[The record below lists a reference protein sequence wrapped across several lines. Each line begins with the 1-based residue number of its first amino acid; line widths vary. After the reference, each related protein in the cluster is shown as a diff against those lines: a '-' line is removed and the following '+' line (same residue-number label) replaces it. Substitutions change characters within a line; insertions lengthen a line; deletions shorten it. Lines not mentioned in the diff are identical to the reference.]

1 MAPELVVDPDVPPPA
16 RLSGYLLHTPRREL
30 SGALFAA
37 ATLALAVIG
46 LRDFPLI
53 TEAVSDRLLLGAV
66 TLALPPLL
74 VTTLAANLAWAWDG
88 RYPLRYGLQ
97 TGATGALIMLFCTL
111 AGGEWWFST
120 MGGLA
125 FGVGATG
132 GLWYLTLRTHGS
144 APAWVALALASLA
157 PLASLWGLFGDN
169 SEHWLNVGLVS
180 LVTFTAASYGFL
192 FFVDT
197 PYQRAVGISGMRHM
211 AAFIEF
217 YSTGD
222 GRRLTRALREICQ
235 TVRVESGWASLRRD
249 GEPLAF
255 LAIPGLHPGPLG
267 ELGGSNLPSKIDPE
281 LPGLGFALHGAT
293 TNDQNPLRAEDVNRI
308 GNAMA
313 EAAAAAV
320 HGGGGRPGASTGTRP
335 GAHALGLGEDLLLFA
350 EPDDSD
356 DIHPTLGSI
365 LEGSATRGDGERLLV
380 DLHNQ
385 EGWGRPP
392 LPVGTDAGSA
402 LAEAM
407 GAAAERCRAAP
418 VGELRAGVAR
428 LPGEDLEHGIGP
440 GGLRVLA
447 LETGGATSALL
458 LWDANGFAPGMNAAL
473 REGLA
478 GSVDTLLLAT
488 TDNHY
493 VNIRPGG
500 HNPLSGADF
509 ILPAAQTAL
518 AEALADLAPAE
529 SAMGRVTIDGVEI
542 LGQGM
547 QDRISAAANAV
558 VQVARFSWLP
568 LYGSAAMFCML
579 LSPYL

>member
-1 MAPELVVDPDVPPPA
+1 MAPDLKADDSVPPPA
-16 RLSGYLLHTPRREL
+16 RLSGYLLHTPRHDA
-30 SGALFAA
+30 SAVLFGVT
-37 ATLALAVIG
+37 TLLLVVVG
-46 LRDFPLI
+46 LVEYPLN
-53 TEAVSDRLLLGAV
+53 TPTLQDRLLVGAV
-66 TLALPPLL
+66 ALALPPLL
-74 VTTLAANLAWAWDG
+74 VATLTANLAWAWDG

-97 TGATGALIMLFCTL
+97 TGATGSRVMLFCTL
-111 AGGEWWFST
+111 AGGEWWFSS

-125 FGVGATG
+125 FGIGATG

-144 APAWVALALASLA
+144 APAWVAIPLAMLA
-157 PLASLWGLFGDN
+157 PLAALWGLFGGDLP
-169 SEHWLNVGLVS
+169 HWLNVGLVS
-180 LVTFTAASYGFL
+180 LVAFTAASYGFL
-192 FFVDT
+192 FLADT
-197 PYQRAVGISGMRHM
+197 PYQRAVGVSGMRHM

-235 TVRVESGWASLRRD
+235 TVQVEGGWASLRRD

-267 ELGGSNLPSKIDPE
+267 ELGGSNLPLKIDPE

-308 GNAMA
+308 GSAMA
-313 EAAAAAV
+313 KAAAGAEHGSGGRAAV
-320 HGGGGRPGASTGTRP
+320 SVGERP

-350 EPDDSD
+350 EPGDSD
-356 DIHPTLGSI
+356 DIHPALGSI

-392 LPVGTDAGSA
+392 LPVGTAEGSA

-407 GAAAERCRAAP
+407 GAAADECRAHS
-418 VGELRAGVAR
+418 VTELRVGIAR
-428 LPGEDLEHGIGP
+428 LPGEDLEYGIGP

-447 LETGGATSALL
+447 LEAGGATSALL
-458 LWDANGFAPGMNAAL
+458 LWDANGFAPGMNATL
-473 REGLA
+473 RDGLA
-478 GSVDTLLLAT
+478 DRVDTLLLAT

-493 VNIRPGG
+493 VNITPGG
-500 HNPLSGADF
+500 HNPLSGPDF
-509 ILPAAQTAL
+509 ILPAAQSAL
-518 AEALADLAPAE
+518 AEAIADLAPAE
-529 SAMGRVTIDGVEI
+529 TAMGRVTIDGVEI

>member
-1 MAPELVVDPDVPPPA
+1 MAPNLKADDTVPPPA
-16 RLSGYLLHTPRREL
+16 RLSGYLLHTPNRDT
-30 SGALFAA
+30 SIALFTV
-37 ATLALAVIG
+37 ATLLLVVVG
-46 LRDFPLI
+46 LVEYPLN
-53 TEAVSDRLLLGAV
+53 TPTLQDRLLVGAIA
-66 TLALPPLL
+66 LALPPLL
-74 VTTLAANLAWAWDG
+74 VATLVANLAWAWDG

-97 TGATGALIMLFCTL
+97 TGATGSLIALFCTL
-111 AGGEWWFST
+111 AGGEWWFSS

-125 FGVGATG
+125 FGIGATG

-144 APAWVALALASLA
+144 APALVAIPFAMLA
-157 PLASLWGLFGDN
+157 PLASLWGLFGGDL
-169 SEHWLNVGLVS
+169 SHWFNVGLVS
-180 LVTFTAASYGFL
+180 LLAFTAASYGFL
-192 FFVDT
+192 FFADT
-197 PYQRAVGISGMRHM
+197 PYQRAVGVSGMRHM

-235 TVRVESGWASLRRD
+235 TVQVEGGWVSLRRD

-255 LAIPGLHPGPLG
+255 IAIPGVHPGPLG

-293 TNDQNPLRAEDVNRI
+293 TNDQNPLRSEDVNRI
-308 GNAMA
+308 GSAMA
-313 EAAAAAV
+313 EAAVGAE
-320 HGGGGRPGASTGTRP
+320 HNSGGRAATTSGERP
-335 GAHALGLGEDLLLFA
+335 GAHALGLGEDLLMFA
-350 EPDDSD
+350 EPGDSD
-356 DIHPTLGSI
+356 DIHPALGSI

-392 LPVGTDAGSA
+392 LPPGTAEGSA
-402 LAEAM
+402 LADAM
-407 GAAAERCRAAP
+407 GAVADKCRAAP
-418 VGELRAGVAR
+418 VGALRAGVAY

-440 GGLRVLA
+440 SGLRVLA
-447 LETGGATSALL
+447 LETSGTTSALL
-458 LWDANGFAPGMNAAL
+458 LWDANGFAPGMNATL
-473 REGLA
+473 RDGLA
-478 GSVDTLLLAT
+478 DRVDTLLLAT

-493 VNIRPGG
+493 VNITPGG
-500 HNPLSGADF
+500 HNPLSGAEF
-509 ILPAAQTAL
+509 LLPAAQSAL
-518 AEALADLAPAE
+518 AEALSDLAPVE
-529 SAMGRVTIDGVEI
+529 SAMGRVTITGVEI

-547 QDRISAAANAV
+547 QDRISAGANAV